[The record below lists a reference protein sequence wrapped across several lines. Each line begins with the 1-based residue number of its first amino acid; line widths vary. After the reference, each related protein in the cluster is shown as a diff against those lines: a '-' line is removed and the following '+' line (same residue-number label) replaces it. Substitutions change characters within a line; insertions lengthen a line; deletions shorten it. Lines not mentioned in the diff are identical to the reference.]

1 MQDTSIDIQMVDI
14 IRLIQNAKN
23 TEEINGI
30 FEGLLHEYGYEQST
44 YIEVVT
50 PADFGALTVA
60 PTTASDKA
68 WLSKHAE
75 QEVLHY
81 GEETVEH
88 FHTRYPFTWN
98 TLLEN
103 IEISPLARRFYDKLH
118 HFFDGKDG
126 FVAPIHGPEGSIT
139 VLVVYGKK
147 PDVSA
152 ETIRALGTVA
162 FFHQASLERI
172 HNVERKGGNSNLL
185 ECIKCIALGK
195 TDIEISHL
203 LGISEDE
210 VSFQINRAINGLGVS
225 TRAQAIE
232 EAARRNLITL

>member
-1 MQDTSIDIQMVDI
+1 MQDTSIDTQMVDI

-23 TEEINGI
+23 TDEIDSI
-30 FEGLLHEYGYEQST
+30 FAKLLREFGYEQST
-44 YIEVVT
+44 YIEIVT
-50 PADFGALTVA
+50 PDDLGTSIVNPAMAADQ
-60 PTTASDKA
+60 A

-75 QEVLHY
+75 QEILHY
-81 GEETVEH
+81 GEETGER

-98 TLLEN
+98 TLLEHVDA
-103 IEISPLARRFYDKLH
+103 SPLAKRFLEKTQ

-126 FVAPIHGPEGSIT
+126 FIAPIHGPEGSIT
-139 VLVVYGKK
+139 VLVVYGEQ

-162 FFHQASLERI
+162 FFHQAALERI
-172 HNVERKGGNSNLL
+172 NNNERKGGNNNLL

-195 TDIEISHL
+195 SDMEISHL
-203 LGISEDE
+203 LGISEGE
-210 VSFQINRAINGLGVS
+210 VNFQINRAINGLGVS
-225 TRAQAIE
+225 TRAQAVE